1 MKNELITAAKLDL
14 FDGNTNVTTD
24 AGLSDEMKTYYSTY
38 LIRLASPQMVHDQ
51 FAQVQPIPK
60 HGGKRIEFRKYDSLP
75 KALTP
80 LSEGVTPNGQKLNV
94 TKVQADVAQ
103 YGGYVELSDV
113 FQLTAIDNN
122 LMEATRVIADQASR
136 TLDTI
141 TREVLCG
148 GTNVQFGAGTKLY
161 RHLLAGGEV
170 SGNDY
175 LTVDAVRKAV
185 RFLKTMNARK
195 RNGSYVG
202 IIHPDAAYDLMSDP
216 EWKYPH
222 QYQDTENLYAEEIGR
237 IGGVR
242 FVESTEA
249 KVFHAP
255 DLTEDDGEDAGSRT
269 LTVASWT
276 AGTKTVGIDE
286 KLTAAQAAAL
296 VGRKVLIK
304 GQLCKVATATAG
316 AAGAAVFTL
325 EETPS
330 SAPADGD
337 TVYPG
342 EAGAKGRDVYATLIL
357 GEDAYGITEIE
368 GGGLQH
374 IVKQLGSGGT
384 ADPLDQRA
392 TVGWKASRVA
402 ERLVEQYMIRVETAS
417 TFEIGAN

>member
-1 MKNELITAAKLDL
+1 MKQNELEIAAKLDL
-14 FDGNTNVTTD
+14 FDGSTNVSTD
-24 AGLSDEMKTYYSTY
+24 PGLSDEMKTYYSTY
-38 LIRLASPQMVHDQ
+38 LLRLAGPQMVHDQ

-60 HGGKRIEFRKYDSLP
+60 NGGKRIEFRKYDSLP

-80 LSEGVTPNGQKLNV
+80 LSEGVTPNGQKLSV
-94 TKVQADVAQ
+94 SKLQADVAQ

-141 TREVLCG
+141 TREVLNG
-148 GTNVQFGAGTKLY
+148 GTKLY
-161 RHLLAGGEV
+161 RHQLAGGEA

-175 LTVDAVRKAV
+175 LTVEAVRKAV

-255 DLTEDDGEDAGSRT
+255 DLTEDDGDDAGCRN

-276 AGTKTVGIDE
+276 AASRTVGIDE
-286 KLTAAQAAAL
+286 KLTAKQAAAL

-304 GQLCKVATATAG
+304 GQLCKIASATAG

-325 EETPS
+325 EEAPA

-337 TVYPG
+337 IVYPG

-392 TVGWKASRVA
+392 TVGWKATRVA

>member
-1 MKNELITAAKLDL
+1 MKKILLKVMLNL

-24 AGLSDEMKTYYSTY
+24 SGLSDEMKTFYETQ
-38 LIRLASPQMVHDQ
+38 LIRLAEANLVHDQ
-51 FAQVQPIPK
+51 FAQKKPIPK
-60 HGGKRIEFRKYDSLP
+60 NGGKTIEFRRYDSLP

-80 LSEGVTPNGQKLNV
+80 LTEGVTPNGQKLNV
-94 TKVQADVAQ
+94 TALTATVAQ
-103 YGGYVELSDV
+103 YGGFVELSDV
-113 FQLTAIDNN
+113 LILTAVDNN

-148 GTNVQFGAGTKLY
+148 GTNVQYGNGRRLGRYALV
-161 RHLLAGGEV
+161 GGDATAAN
-170 SGNDY
+170 NDY
-175 LTVDAVRKAV
+175 LTVEAVRKAA
-185 RFLKTMNARK
+185 RALKTQNARK

-202 IIHPDAAYDLMSDP
+202 IIHPDAAFDLMSDP

-222 QYQDTENLYAEEIGR
+222 QYKDTANLYAEEIGE

-255 DLTEDDGEDAGSRT
+255 DLTETDGDDAGVRT
-269 LTVASWT
+269 LTVASVS
-276 AGTKTVGIDE
+276 TKTVTIDE
-286 KLTAAQAAAL
+286 KLTTAQAAAL
-296 VGRKVLIK
+296 VGRKVIIA
-304 GQLCKVATATAG
+304 GAQYNITAAAAG
-316 AAGAAVFTL
+316 AAGAATFTVK
-325 EETPS
+325 ETP
-330 SAPADGD
+330 AAGVADGAV
-337 TVYPG
+337 VYPG
-342 EAGAKGRDVYATLIL
+342 EAGAAGRDVYATLIM
-357 GEDAYGITEIE
+357 GEDAYGVTEIE
-368 GGGLQH
+368 GGGLRH

-384 ADPLDQRA
+384 SDPLDQRS